1 MPINLVTSYAT
12 ISLCHPCYTFQCVYL
27 HTLQVYILIKRYR
40 RCGHSVSCH
49 TDNPELTNDELF
61 IGLIELRHVTKVWQ
75 SPIKAGWRDRPLAFP
90 NLAEILNKMLYL
102 WPSPSRGHQTVTI
115 MIHNCY
121 SLMTS
126 GKGTPNMV

>member
-1 MPINLVTSYAT
+1 MPPSLFAILVTHFSVFT
-12 ISLCHPCYTFQCVYL
+12 CIQFRSTFLSRGTAVAA
-27 HTLQVYILIKRYR
+27 
-40 RCGHSVSCH
+40 SVSCH
-49 TDNPELTNDELF
+49 TDHPELTNDKLF

-102 WPSPSRGHQTVTI
+102 WPSPSRGHQAVTI

-126 GKGTPNMV
+126 RKGTPNMV